1 MFQKITNNII
11 QTPLLNRSLNFLMNL
26 NLNIFFRL
34 KEKEFQLLPF
44 RKEGL
49 EKS

>member
-1 MFQKITNNII
+1 MFQKITNNIF

-26 NLNIFFRL
+26 NLNIIFKL
-34 KEKEFQLLPF
+34 KEKGFQLLPF
-44 RKEGL
+44 GKESL